1 MQQNIELIGF
11 AAALLTTGS
20 FFPQVWKIWTT
31 KSTRDLSWVM
41 VAMFTS
47 GVGLWLIYGILMKSP
62 SITVANSIAFSLWL
76 AIAFMKWRF
85 ESRPIS
91 R

>member
-1 MQQNIELIGF
+1 MNHELIGSL
-11 AAALLTTGS
+11 AALLTTGS

-41 VAMFTS
+41 VTMFTS
-47 GVGLWLIYGILMKSP
+47 GVGCWLIYGILMKSP

-85 ESRPIS
+85 ETKAVGQ
-91 R
+91 

>member
-1 MQQNIELIGF
+1 MNIELIGF

-20 FFPQVWKIWTT
+20 FFPQVWKIWKT

-41 VAMFTS
+41 VAMFTC

-76 AIAFMKWRF
+76 AISFMKWRF
-85 ESRPIS
+85 EAASRD
-91 R
+91 